1 MHQKWCARPFTSQV
15 AGFRLAANVCSQ
27 LFDSFYTTRKG
38 GTGDWALHPPHVLQS
53 IALASGHQSTKGKDV
68 VPHSPYRRIK
78 VLNPRENNGLRGVPG
93 AGNQYLS
100 TIDTAG
106 HKADDLLGGSG
117 KQRAPSE

>member
-1 MHQKWCARPFTSQV
+1 MFAVSSLTRSIQPGK
-15 AGFRLAANVCSQ
+15 AALGIGLSIRRTCS
-27 LFDSFYTTRKG
+27 R
-38 GTGDWALHPPHVLQS
+38 S

-106 HKADDLLGGSG
+106 HKADDWFGGSG